1 MSLCSSKISF
11 LKVLLSSAA
20 TKQHTCPY
28 SLMEKQ
34 WPCNPPMKVRF
45 LLRAPYDL
53 SGDKMEENKFVEML
67 SEELVD
73 NPDAVID
80 YSSQGIAVYLKHFPE
95 IKLTLSALVKVRSKV
110 MKEVIDIMPVEY
122 SDEMYLAEYN

>member
-1 MSLCSSKISF
+1 
-11 LKVLLSSAA
+11 
-20 TKQHTCPY
+20 
-28 SLMEKQ
+28 
-34 WPCNPPMKVRF
+34 
-45 LLRAPYDL
+45 
-53 SGDKMEENKFVEML
+53 MEENKFVEML